1 MGDKGD
7 HEELGLTR
15 RRVWARNVC
24 APLAIA
30 SALTAPA
37 TATATLASAAAA
49 PADANDA
56 HRFITV
62 MTQNLDQGT
71 DFTPLFTATSG
82 PAFLSAA
89 SAIFDQVVASDI
101 LGRARLV
108 AHEIA
113 AAMPDVVS
121 LQEAS
126 LWQWQSPIGPASI
139 DALNALERALAAEGA
154 HYAPVSVL
162 AEFSGVVQVQG
173 FGQVTFLDR
182 DALLVRTDQPPARLR
197 VGNVQRGHYATML
210 SIPTVAGTVTVPR
223 GWISADLTV
232 RRRKVR
238 VIATHLERSSAAV
251 QQAQGGE
258 LLAGPAS
265 TPLPV
270 IIAGDLN
277 TGPLASGG
285 FVSPTYQRIL
295 ESGFTDTW
303 PATNPGVAGLTNA
316 FHAQDPYG
324 PAVPDKRIDLVLVN
338 RNLRSVSGTLTGTSP
353 VDGLWPSD
361 HAGVVARIRIS

>member
-1 MGDKGD
+1 M
-7 HEELGLTR
+7 TQ
-15 RRVWARNVC
+15 RRVWARQVF

-30 SALTAPA
+30 SVLAVPATLESAPA
-37 TATATLASAAAA
+37 GAK
-49 PADANDA
+49 DA

-62 MTQNLDQGT
+62 MTQNLDEGT

-82 PAFLSAA
+82 RRFLSAA

-108 AHEIA
+108 AREIA

-139 DALNALERALAAEGA
+139 DALNALERALAAEGT

-173 FGQVTFLDR
+173 FGQVSFLDR
-182 DALLVRTDQPPARLR
+182 DALLVRTDQPPGRLR
-197 VGNVQRGHYATML
+197 AGNVQRGHYATML
-210 SIPTVAGTVTVPR
+210 SVPTVAGTVTVPR

-238 VIATHLERSSAAV
+238 VIATHLESSSAAV
-251 QQAQGGE
+251 QQAQGDE

-265 TPLPV
+265 TSLPV

-277 TGPLASGG
+277 TGPQASGG

-303 PATNPGVAGLTNA
+303 PVTNPGVAGLTTA

-324 PAVPDKRIDLVLVN
+324 PAVPDKRVDLVLVN
-338 RNLRSVSGTLTGTSP
+338 GNLRSVGSRAGHPAPEPWREFS
-353 VDGLWPSD
+353 VDNGLS
-361 HAGVVARIRIS
+361 AAVRG